1 MNQFIAKF
9 KNKTLNQLVAR
20 WMLGRFELEDLKSKE
35 LKTAIDYWLD
45 NL

>member
-1 MNQFIAKF
+1 MNQFIVKF

-20 WMLGRFELEDLKSKE
+20 WMIGQFEFEDLKSPE
-35 LKTAIDYWLD
+35 LKIAISYWLD